1 MAHLWC
7 FKDFFQLYDVRMVH
21 MFQYVYFPFQQ
32 DDSMAPCL
40 YNTSYLLFFT
50 IIVPFDVCDPFPMYG
65 QVKFKFLNKSCKCT
79 YLLSVHLLYS
89 PFLMGVHMGGFKHDP
104 KAALPQFP
112 SKSVYFLNRII
123 KGAINR

>member
-65 QVKFKFLNKSCKCT
+65 QSEIQVFKQKLQM
-79 YLLSVHLLYS
+79 HLPSLGS
-89 PFLMGVHMGGFKHDP
+89 PSL
-104 KAALPQFP
+104 
-112 SKSVYFLNRII
+112 
-123 KGAINR
+123 